1 MLFSLFN
8 FMGAPM
14 KNFFLLLARIFL
26 VLIFLVAGIDKIMN
40 FAGSQQ
46 YMLAHGVPMTAFLL
60 VVATII
66 EVVGGLMIIFG
77 YKTKWVALVWIIY
90 LIPVTLVFHTNFS
103 DVVQMAMFWKNLG
116 LMGGLL
122 YLYFF
127 GPGAFSIDES
137 SKKQS
142 Q

>member
-1 MLFSLFN
+1 
-8 FMGAPM
+8 M

-26 VLIFLVAGIDKIMN
+26 VLIFLIAGIGKISN

-46 YMLAHGVPMTAFLL
+46 YMEAYGMPMAGLL
-60 VVATII
+60 LIVATII
-66 EVVGGLMIIFG
+66 EILGSLMIIFG
-77 YKTKWVALVWIIY
+77 YKTKWAALVWVIY
-90 LIPVTLVFHTNFS
+90 LIPTTLIFHTHFS
-103 DVVQMAMFWKNLG
+103 DMVQMVMFWKNLG

-127 GPGAFSIDES
+127 GPGAFSIDEGL
-137 SKKQS
+137 KKQS

>member
-1 MLFSLFN
+1 
-8 FMGAPM
+8 M

-26 VLIFLVAGIDKIMN
+26 VLVVLVAGISKIVD

-46 YMLAHGVPMTAFLL
+46 YMLAYGMPMTAFLL

-66 EVVGGLMIIFG
+66 EVIGSLMIIFG
-77 YKTKWVALVWIIY
+77 YRTKWAALVLVIY
-90 LIPVTLVFHTNFS
+90 LIPVTLIFHTKFS
-103 DVVQMAMFWKNLG
+103 DFVQMIMFWKNLG

-127 GPGAFSIDES
+127 GPGAFSIDEG

>member
-1 MLFSLFN
+1 
-8 FMGAPM
+8 M

-26 VLIFLVAGIDKIMN
+26 VLVVLVAGISKIVD

-46 YMLAHGVPMTAFLL
+46 YMAMYGMPMTAFLL
-60 VVATII
+60 VVAIII
-66 EVVGGLMIIFG
+66 EVIGSLMIIFG
-77 YKTKWVALVWIIY
+77 YKTKWAALVLVIY
-90 LIPVTLVFHTNFS
+90 LIPVTLVFHTKFS
-103 DVVQMAMFWKNLG
+103 DVVQMTMFWKNLG

-127 GPGAFSIDES
+127 GPGAFSIDEG